1 MPSSHFGLRGV
12 SLAMFQSM
20 LSSLI
25 LSATL
30 RPKLDG
36 ALAGVS
42 EIWNLLGDINCLVW
56 KGPGQG
62 IETPFRD
69 DSDG

>member
-1 MPSSHFGLRGV
+1 
-12 SLAMFQSM
+12 
-20 LSSLI
+20 
-25 LSATL
+25 
-30 RPKLDG
+30 
-36 ALAGVS
+36 
-42 EIWNLLGDINCLVW
+42 LLGDINCLVW